1 MLVYELVPNG
11 SLDKHLHDPQRLL
24 AWTDRYKIAL
34 GVGSAILYLH
44 TECEQCVLHGDIKP
58 ANILLDASCN
68 AKLGDFGVARLV
80 DHGTETDS
88 LTVTAQVVA
97 GTPGYMDPEF
107 VNNGRP
113 SAEADVFSFGV
124 VLLELAC
131 GRRPTAARP
140 NATATSPVLLIDWV
154 RDMYHNNTVL
164 GAADRRLDGEFDDR
178 QMRRVL
184 VAGLWCTHHDQSQR
198 PPIAQAMDLLRR
210 QDAELPILPEMRS
223 PATASVRSLEEI
235 AYGDLDLSAEDS
247 GFEDS
252 SADTAYH
259 TSEVSI
265 C

>member
-1 MLVYELVPNG
+1 
-11 SLDKHLHDPQRLL
+11 
-24 AWTDRYKIAL
+24 
-34 GVGSAILYLH
+34 VGSAIVYLH

-58 ANILLDASCN
+58 ANILLDTSCN
-68 AKLGDFGVARLV
+68 AKLGDFGLARLV
-80 DHGTETDS
+80 DHGTDS
-88 LTVTAQVVA
+88 RTTQVVA

-140 NATATSPVLLIDWV
+140 NATTTPVLLIDWV
-154 RDMYHNNTVL
+154 RDMYHKNTVL
-164 GAADRRLDGEFDDR
+164 GAADRRLDGEFDHQ

-198 PPIAQAMDLLRR
+198 PLIAQAMDLLRR
-210 QDAELPILPEMRS
+210 QDAELPILAEMRS
-223 PATASVRSLEEI
+223 PATASVRYLEEI
-235 AYGDLDLSAEDS
+235 AYGDLDLSGEDS
-247 GFEDS
+247 GLEDS

-259 TSEVSI
+259 TSEVSTLPARMLAEE
-265 C
+265 

>member
-1 MLVYELVPNG
+1 M
-11 SLDKHLHDPQRLL
+11 
-24 AWTDRYKIAL
+24 
-34 GVGSAILYLH
+34 
-44 TECEQCVLHGDIKP
+44 
-58 ANILLDASCN
+58 
-68 AKLGDFGVARLV
+68 
-80 DHGTETDS
+80 
-88 LTVTAQVVA
+88 
-97 GTPGYMDPEF
+97 
-107 VNNGRP
+107 
-113 SAEADVFSFGV
+113 
-124 VLLELAC
+124 
-131 GRRPTAARP
+131 
-140 NATATSPVLLIDWV
+140 LLIDWV